1 MAADYREP
9 DWSDTDDERD
19 DRREPLFW
27 VFLVVAAVV
36 AVLAFTSFT
45 DDGTDATFAVDTSGL
60 DGAQQVTSVPLPTAV
75 PTPTPAE
82 VPALVEVRYAADA
95 IALVGTVPADA
106 VAEALIAAAA
116 GLVGR
121 DAVTIDLVV
130 DDESSLSGGAVVLR
144 GEIDDEGDRSAVVSA
159 FADLGLVVDDR
170 LIIAGSDLSIAE
182 VLAGREDLTQITDFL
197 NAAGLL
203 NGLGEASEEGVTLF
217 APTNQAIQ
225 DLDTVALDELSDAT
239 QLTDVLQYHV
249 VPGTVTTRELAGVT
263 ALTSAQGESIPVQPI
278 GDGAFIVGD
287 AVILTEDVDATNG
300 VVHIVDA
307 VLLPGTLRTEV
318 ALNEIVT
325 LDPILFARGSAEI
338 LEESFPILD
347 QAAQLLLDSPGGRVE
362 IQGHTDSDGPA
373 EINLD
378 LSQRRADSVRDYL
391 VAQGVDELRLNA
403 TGYGETQLK
412 VDPEETDDDKAANRR
427 IEFRVN

>member
-1 MAADYREP
+1 MAGDYAEP

-27 VFLVVAAVV
+27 LFLIVGAIV

-45 DDGTDATFAVDTSGL
+45 DDSTDATFAVDAAGTPSAE
-60 DGAQQVTSVPLPTAV
+60 DIAAVPLPTAV

-82 VPALVEVRYAADA
+82 VPALVEVRYAVDA
-95 IALVGTVPADA
+95 ISIVGTVPADA
-106 VAEALIAAAA
+106 VGDALITAAA

-121 DAVTIDLVV
+121 EAVTIDLVV
-130 DDESSLSGGAVVLR
+130 DETSSLSGGAVVLR

-159 FADLGLVVDDR
+159 FGDLGLVVDDR

-182 VLAGREDLTQITDFL
+182 VLAGRDDLTQISDFL

-203 NGLGEASEEGVTLF
+203 GGLGEPSEEGFTLF

-225 DLDTVALDELSDAT
+225 DLDTTALDELSDAT
-239 QLTDVLQYHV
+239 QLTEVLQYHV
-249 VPGTVTTRELAGVT
+249 VSGTVTTRELASVT

-278 GDGAFIVGD
+278 SDGAFIVGD

-300 VVHIVDA
+300 VVHVIDA

-347 QAAQLLLDSPGGRVE
+347 RAAQLLLESPGGRVE

-378 LSQRRADSVRDYL
+378 LSQRRADSVLDYL
-391 VAQGVDELRLNA
+391 VEQGVDELRLNA

-412 VDPEETDDDKAANRR
+412 IDPEESDEDKAANRR
-427 IEFRVN
+427 IEFRVS